1 MLMDAH
7 WHVGGSETDTRATYH
22 GHWVKEQKQ
31 AFGPRER
38 ERGNERDK
46 GRQAAAHC
54 GPLQMFVRFFS
65 GHSLSSKL
73 LRRGDP
79 SR

>member
-1 MLMDAH
+1 MVAH
-7 WHVGGSETDTRATYH
+7 WHVGGSETDTHATYH
-22 GHWVKEQKQ
+22 GHWVKEQKE
-31 AFGPRER
+31 AWPGR

-65 GHSLSSKL
+65 GNFLSSEL
-73 LRRGDP
+73 LRRADP